1 MASSKASPAHG
12 VASIAIKK
20 NGHMLATMSKLKN
33 LFNLYKAI
41 GHRLLSR
48 TMTYP
53 IETQHMLL
61 CEAKRRAL
69 VMPDDVVSILDSAL
83 VANAIIKDAK
93 AERRLRALA
102 IARRLHYCL
111 SA

>member
-1 MASSKASPAHG
+1 MASSKASPTHG
-12 VASIAIKK
+12 VAITSTKK
-20 NGHMLATMSKLKN
+20 NGHIAAVIGRRGRFLNMSKRQN
-33 LFNLYKAI
+33 EQ
-41 GHRLLSR
+41 
-48 TMTYP
+48 TYP

-83 VANAIIKDAK
+83 IANAIIKDAK
-93 AERRLRALA
+93 AERRLRALS
-102 IARRLHYCL
+102 IARRLQYCL

>member
-1 MASSKASPAHG
+1 MASSKASPTHG
-12 VASIAIKK
+12 VAITSTKK
-20 NGHMLATMSKLKN
+20 NGHIA
-33 LFNLYKAI
+33 AVI
-41 GHRLLSR
+41 SR
-48 TMTYP
+48 RGGVFKYMPKRQNEQQYP

-61 CEAKRRAL
+61 CEAKRRSL

-83 VANAIIKDAK
+83 IANAIIKDAK
-93 AERRLRALA
+93 TERRLRALA

>member
-1 MASSKASPAHG
+1 
-12 VASIAIKK
+12 
-20 NGHMLATMSKLKN
+20 
-33 LFNLYKAI
+33 
-41 GHRLLSR
+41 
-48 TMTYP
+48 
-53 IETQHMLL
+53 MLL

-83 VANAIIKDAK
+83 IANAIIKDAK
-93 AERRLRALA
+93 AERRLRALS